1 MKRLLT
7 TDHRPPKERT
17 WDWIILL
24 VYTILTLIL
33 TYPLIFNLTT
43 AVPNDIG
50 DPLLNTWLLAWDTHA
65 LLTDPLNLFN
75 ANIFYPL
82 SNTLAYSEHLFS
94 TALLALPW
102 QVLFG
107 EPVLAYNLSLLLSFP
122 LAAFGMYLLALRWT
136 HHRGAAFI
144 AGLIFAFNPYR
155 FASIAHLQLLTF
167 QWLPYAVLCLDLL
180 LVKQGLGV
188 RDQGVERTRVL
199 KPALLAALAIFFL
212 LQVLASWY
220 LALYTVLVLGIYLLA
235 VLVTRRVHPTQLIPI
250 LVTLLLAT
258 LLTLPFILPYLSLV
272 DELRESRPLSLALS
286 LAAAPTDYFAAASLN
301 RIFGPLTEPFRARPG
316 FVEEHTLF
324 LGVIVGLLVL
334 VGFIG
339 GVRCQV
345 SGVKCQVSSAR
356 CQVPGVKCQVS
367 SARCQVPGVK
377 CWLPRYAFYALVVV
391 LVFSFILTF
400 SMPYAMLA
408 TIFPPATVV
417 RVPSRWIIPGLFALS
432 GLAAFGVVY
441 LTQHASR
448 PTKYAILATI
458 SLLLII
464 ESFSIPLPL
473 APVDNNQ
480 TLNPAYHWLA
490 TQPGD
495 VALVELPM
503 HSAPAPEYPEVKRM
517 VASTLGWW
525 HLVNGY
531 SGYTPPRQPELAR
544 NLKNFPDDN
553 SIQTLQTFVDPTDS
567 SFRLPPSSFFVLLHP
582 GDAPLDRTQWETTG
596 RWLAERNPALY
607 PIGEFQGDY
616 LYQVLPEASS
626 KFAAFLAAFGPNQN
640 IRLLAARVELT
651 DLRNTQYVTR
661 NSPLTP
667 RILLYWQ
674 ASAPLPP
681 DATIF
686 IHLRAADG
694 FVRSQADGPPV
705 SGHYPTSLW
714 QPGEIIQDIHPLPSD
729 DFSQVDH
736 IVLGLYDPVTSE
748 RLPAF
753 GPDGRRLADDAVVVR
768 IENR

>member
-1 MKRLLT
+1 MKR
-7 TDHRPPKERT
+7 PPTADRRSLIGRN
-17 WDWIILL
+17 WVVLF
-24 VYTILTLIL
+24 VYTVLSLIL
-33 TYPLIFNLTT
+33 TYPLIFELTT

-50 DPLLNTWLLAWDTHA
+50 DPLLNTWILAWDTHA

-107 EPVLAYNLSLLLSFP
+107 EPVLAYNLSLLFSFP

-155 FASIAHLQLLTF
+155 FAGIAHLQLLTF
-167 QWLPYAVLCLDLL
+167 QWLPYAVLYLDLL

-188 RDQGVERTRVL
+188 RGQEVERTRVL

-220 LALYTVLVLGIYLLA
+220 LALYTALILGIFLLA
-235 VLVTRRVHPTQLIPI
+235 VLVTHRVHPTQLIPI
-250 LVTLLLAT
+250 LATLLLAT

-272 DELRESRPLSLALS
+272 DQLRESRPLSLALS
-286 LAAAPTDYFAAASLN
+286 LAAAPTDYFAAAPFN
-301 RIFGPLTEPFRARPG
+301 RIFGSLTESFRTRPG
-316 FVEEHTLF
+316 FIGENTLF
-324 LGVIVGLLVL
+324 AGAMAGVLGLMGLIV
-334 VGFIG
+334 

-345 SGVKCQVSSAR
+345 SGVKCR
-356 CQVPGVKCQVS
+356 I
-367 SARCQVPGVK
+367 
-377 CWLPRYAFYALVVV
+377 PRYVFYTLVVV

-400 SMPYAMLA
+400 STPYALLA
-408 TIFPPATVV
+408 AAFPPATIV

-432 GLAAFGVVY
+432 GLAAFGVV

-464 ESFSIPLPL
+464 EAFSIPLPL
-473 APVDNNQ
+473 APVNNKQ

-517 VASTLGWW
+517 VASALGWW

-553 SIQTLQTFVDPTDS
+553 SIQTLQNFVNPKDS
-567 SFRLPPSSFFVLLHP
+567 SFIPHPSSLYLLLHP
-582 GDAPLDRTQWETTG
+582 GEAPLDRTQWETTG

-626 KFAAFLAAFGPNQN
+626 KFAASSATFGPNQN

-651 DLRNTQYVTR
+651 DLRNTQYATR

-674 ASAPLPP
+674 ASTPLPT

-714 QPGEIIQDIHPLPSD
+714 QPGEIIQDIHPLPPD